1 MKDISPTLTERWRSK
16 RHAGNAKPSGR
27 VTLTRGIIDKTYQ
40 AFEFLSGDTEKFM
53 TIVDG
58 DNSFPWQG
66 FWRPTGDPIELP
78 NLLSIN
84 WDQALR
90 EKGARSAT
98 IECENIIYKQIA
110 GPGGIFHT
118 IARGYLSP
126 TLGAKLLSRVVL
138 PLVKENEW
146 SEVLNNGYKVDVF
159 EGYGDQQTHTF
170 SGLID
175 TTELQTQPDRI
186 TLNCRSFSMLFTDQR
201 VMSSNKPPEITA
213 PLTVADR
220 EATLGVKPV
229 GHATAR
235 SSEAPGRGYG
245 NVTKAANKVD
255 WVSAGHST
263 SAGVEWLE
271 MEIPPG
277 YYESLYLRLPYEGQG
292 IYISIFATAESI
304 WENTPLTVDGW
315 IDASKGEIEGVPFTE
330 HWGGSQATAARFS
343 LGGGLTA
350 APGTRIRVSFDKLP
364 FRSEWGDHRAA
375 CTRMAAFLFGSDP
388 EHPANG
394 DPGQNAKHWVLVDDL
409 ADIARTVF
417 MWAGF
422 KEWVVEN
429 LDWSLVFPMSWTM
442 DKFFSDMLE
451 DILSQANWLFYEES
465 PSAQGESLGVPCFVH
480 NTATDPAPSHMLEL
494 TDADMLETIEPQFDL
509 SNLPWRIIY
518 RGNVNKNG
526 TPFDEEL
533 INRYRAVYWPPWS
546 GAGPRIT
553 EEGRVGG
560 VRRLDE
566 TVDENLTSE
575 DQCLFA
581 AMLAAQQYALE
592 AFTVQLQIAGYPGI
606 ELNQQI
612 SVVSDVTG
620 INSRVWVNEIH
631 SEHTFGSKVAWKM
644 TVKGALLDTID
655 QETISKDLLS
665 QRSLVAAE
673 KILKEGF
680 NEP

>member
-1 MKDISPTLTERWRSK
+1 MKTISGTLTERWRSK
-16 RHAGNAKPSGR
+16 KHVGDAKPSGR

-53 TIVDG
+53 TIIGG
-58 DNSFPWQG
+58 DNAFPWQG
-66 FWRPTGDPIELP
+66 FWRPTGDLIELP
-78 NLLSIN
+78 NLLSVKWHQTIS
-84 WDQALR
+84 

-98 IECENIIYKQIA
+98 IVAENIIYKEIA
-110 GPGGIFHT
+110 GSGGAFHRM
-118 IARGYLSP
+118 ARGYLSP

-138 PLVKENEW
+138 PLVKKNEW
-146 SEVLNNGYKVDVF
+146 YEVLDNGYKVDVY

-201 VMSSNKPPEITA
+201 VMSTNKPPEITA
-213 PLTVADR
+213 PLTIADR

-235 SSEAPGRGYG
+235 SSEASGRGYA
-245 NVTKAANKVD
+245 NVTKTENKLP
-255 WVSAGHST
+255 WVSEGHLAG
-263 SAGVEWLE
+263 AAVEWLE

-277 YYESLYLRLPYEGQG
+277 YYENLYLRLPYDGQG
-292 IYISIFATAESI
+292 IYISVFAAAGST
-304 WENTPLTVDGW
+304 WENVPVTADEW
-315 IDASKGEIEGVPFTE
+315 INAGKGDIGGVHFTN
-330 HWGGSQATAARFS
+330 HWGGSQATAARFAI
-343 LGGGLTA
+343 GGDLTA
-350 APGTRIRVSFDKLP
+350 ASGTRIRVSFDKLP
-364 FRSEWGDHRAA
+364 FRSEWGDHRAG
-375 CTRMAAFLFGSDP
+375 CTRMAAFLFGTDP
-388 EHPANG
+388 EHPLNG
-394 DPGQNAKHWVLVDDL
+394 DPGQNAKHWVLIDDL

-417 MWAGF
+417 MWAGY

-442 DKFFSDMLE
+442 DKFFIDMLD

-465 PSAQGESLGVPCFVH
+465 PSAASESLGVPCFVH
-480 NTATDPAPSHMLEL
+480 NRATDPAPRNMLEI
-494 TDADMLETIEPQFDL
+494 TDADMLETVQPKFDL
-509 SNLPWRIIY
+509 SNLPWRIVY

-526 TPFDEEL
+526 KPFDEEL
-533 INRYRAVYWPPWS
+533 INRFRAVYWPPWS
-546 GAGPRIT
+546 GAGPDIT

-566 TVDENLTSE
+566 TVDENLTSN
-575 DQCLFA
+575 DQCLFG

-612 SVVSDVTG
+612 SVISDVTG
-620 INSRVWVNEIH
+620 INSRVWVSGIN
-631 SEHTFGSKVAWKM
+631 SEHTFGKKVEWKM
-644 TVKGALLDTID
+644 TVNGSLLDTID
-655 QETISKDLLS
+655 QEKITQDLLS